1 MINKEKATELDVE
14 IESNIIAFDMALETL
29 PDIDKKVYSLRD
41 VINAKKQVT
50 LDIKD
55 IWEDIKEKN

>member
-1 MINKEKATELDVE
+1 MK

-29 PDIDKKVYSLRD
+29 PDIDKKGYSLRD
-41 VINAKKQVT
+41 IINAKRQVT